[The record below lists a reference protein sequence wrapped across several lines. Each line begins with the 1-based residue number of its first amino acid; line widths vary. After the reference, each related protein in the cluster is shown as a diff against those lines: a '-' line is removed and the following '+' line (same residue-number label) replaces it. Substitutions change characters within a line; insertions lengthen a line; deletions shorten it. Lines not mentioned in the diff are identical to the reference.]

1 MRNVNA
7 AVTLQTK
14 LLLPLA
20 AVVVVGEHPPRAPE
34 AYDSEV
40 VHCQLAP
47 DQVDTQASACNNA
60 MCHFRLSRTGTNR

>member
-1 MRNVNA
+1 MGNVNA
-7 AVTLQTK
+7 AVTMLTK
-14 LLLPLA
+14 LLLPL
-20 AVVVVGEHPPRAPE
+20 VVVVAGEHPPRAPE

-60 MCHFRLSRTGTNR
+60 MCHFRLSKMGTNK